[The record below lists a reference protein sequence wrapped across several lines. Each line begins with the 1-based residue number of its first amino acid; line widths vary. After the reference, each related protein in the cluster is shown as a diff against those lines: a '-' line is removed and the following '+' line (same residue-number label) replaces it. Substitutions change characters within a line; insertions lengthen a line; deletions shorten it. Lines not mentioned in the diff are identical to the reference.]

1 MSVLGMIMYTLANS
15 VWLLLYWLYQHPF
28 KTPQSPQNA
37 RRSVRLRRRLRSR
50 QGSLLESLGIVYTGK
65 PFYSFDDHFHSFQ
78 EVSDSCKKAGLEK
91 CGLII
96 GVDYTASN
104 EWQGRKSFHG
114 QCLHKIIPGRI
125 YNPYQKVIS
134 IIGQTLEPFDED
146 NIIPAYGFGDSVT
159 LGDKVFPLFSGGLM
173 CRGFKEVLECYSNM
187 ASKLVLSGPT
197 NFAPLI
203 HQAIDIVKKTG
214 TYHILIVIADGQ
226 VNEEEPT
233 IDAIIQASKY
243 PLSIVVV
250 GVGDGPW
257 DLMEEFDNHLPLR
270 TFDNFQFVN
279 FHEATSK
286 SKHPDANLALHVMME
301 IPLQYKTIKAMGYL
315 SNGKSSEA
323 VTNTKKSPSSDREK
337 MQDLTR
343 IRSQGTIRNKSRG
356 SSLET
361 LCGANGSKS
370 LDAKREKSLGADK
383 GRPWSMVNSK
393 SQLEGSESSQD
404 VCQQTDV

>member
-1 MSVLGMIMYTLANS
+1 MSLLGVIMYSLANS

-28 KTPQSPQNA
+28 KTPQSPQNGHS
-37 RRSVRLRRRLRSR
+37 SVRLRRRRMRNR
-50 QGSLLESLGIVYTGK
+50 QGSLLEALGIIYTDK
-65 PFYSFDDHFHSFQ
+65 PFYSFNDHFHSFQ

-96 GVDYTASN
+96 GIDYTASN
-104 EWQGRKSFHG
+104 EWQGRKSFGG

-134 IIGQTLEPFDED
+134 IIGQTLEPFDDD
-146 NIIPAYGFGDSVT
+146 NFIPAYGFGDSVT
-159 LGDKVFPLFSGGLM
+159 LGDKVFPLFSDGIL

-187 ASKLVLSGPT
+187 ASKLILSGPT

-226 VNEEEPT
+226 VNEEQPT
-233 IDAIIQASKY
+233 IDAIIQASQY

-257 DLMEEFDNHLPLR
+257 DLMEEFDNHLPSR

-279 FHEATSK
+279 YHEATSK

-315 SNGKSSEA
+315 SEGKSSSPVNSGENSKDI
-323 VTNTKKSPSSDREK
+323 VRKRPKSAISEK
-337 MQDLTR
+337 NLGYSTDKL
-343 IRSQGTIRNKSRG
+343 QGS
-356 SSLET
+356 
-361 LCGANGSKS
+361 NGSKL
-370 LDAKREKSLGADK
+370 LDANWNKSQGLDRE
-383 GRPWSMVNSK
+383 RPWSMVCSK
-393 SQLEGSESSQD
+393 SQLEVSENSLS